1 MDNKE
6 IGNRIKQARVIRNM
20 SLQDIA
26 DSIGVARSTVQRYEK
41 GTINKIKLPVV
52 ESIANALNV
61 KPDWIIGKT
70 EIMAE
75 YKNTTKTDIRLQKI
89 IDHYNKMDHIGKDA
103 LVEQAEFIQHK
114 HPLNKTNEGVI

>member
-41 GTINKIKLPVV
+41 GTINKIKLPVL

-61 KPDWIIGKT
+61 KPDWIIGKNET
-70 EIMAE
+70 MTE
-75 YKNTTKTDIRLQKI
+75 YKNSAKTDIRLQKI
-89 IDHYNKMDHIGKDA
+89 LDSYNSMDNIGKDSLA
-103 LVEQAEFIQHK
+103 EQAEFLQSK

>member
-1 MDNKE
+1 MNNKE
-6 IGNRIKQARVIRNM
+6 IGNRIKQARDIRNM

-26 DSIGVARSTVQRYEK
+26 NSIGVARSTVQRYEK

-70 EIMAE
+70 DIMTE
-75 YKNTTKTDIRLQKI
+75 YKKPVKTDIRLQKI
-89 IDHYNKMDHIGKDA
+89 LDSYNSMDNTGKDA
-103 LVEQAEFIQHK
+103 LVEQAEFIQSK